1 MATMKAVILDA
12 PGPPDARPGGQFRV
26 SQQDLPRLGIEPNG
40 HGAVRPLQHFGH
52 RTLCGPVERGPK
64 WHHLPH
70 RNTRVVGRPAT
81 VGVAA
86 QPIQT
91 VC

>member
-1 MATMKAVILDA
+1 MATMAVILDA
-12 PGPPDARPGGQFRV
+12 PGPPDALQI
-26 SQQDLPRLGIEPNG
+26 QDLPIL
-40 HGAVRPLQHFGH
+40 
-52 RTLCGPVERGPK
+52 TGPVERGPE

>member
-1 MATMKAVILDA
+1 MATMMAVMLDA
-12 PGPPDARPGGQFRV
+12 PGRPD
-26 SQQDLPRLGIEPNG
+26 
-40 HGAVRPLQHFGH
+40 PLQIQDPPIL
-52 RTLCGPVERGPK
+52 TPGPEQVERGPE

-70 RNTRVVGRPAT
+70 WNTGVVGRPAT

-86 QPIQT
+86 QPIRT

>member
-1 MATMKAVILDA
+1 MPTMKAVILDA
-12 PGPPDARPGGQFRV
+12 PGPPGALQT
-26 SQQDLPRLGIEPNG
+26 QDLPILTPGPEQVSIKVATR
-40 HGAVRPLQHFGH
+40 LQHFGH
-52 RTLCGPVERGPK
+52 RALCGQVERGPE

-70 RNTRVVGRPAT
+70 RNTRVVGRPPT

-86 QPIQT
+86 QPMQA

>member
-12 PGPPDARPGGQFRV
+12 PEPPDALQI
-26 SQQDLPRLGIEPNG
+26 QDL
-40 HGAVRPLQHFGH
+40 HY
-52 RTLCGPVERGPK
+52 
-64 WHHLPH
+64 LPH
-70 RNTRVVGRPAT
+70 RNICVVGCPYT

>member
-1 MATMKAVILDA
+1 MKALMLDMS
-12 PGPPDARPGGQFRV
+12 GPPGALQI
-26 SQQDLPRLGIEPNG
+26 QDLPILTPGPEQVLIK
-40 HGAVRPLQHFGH
+40 GAAFA
-52 RTLCGPVERGPK
+52 LCGPVERGPE